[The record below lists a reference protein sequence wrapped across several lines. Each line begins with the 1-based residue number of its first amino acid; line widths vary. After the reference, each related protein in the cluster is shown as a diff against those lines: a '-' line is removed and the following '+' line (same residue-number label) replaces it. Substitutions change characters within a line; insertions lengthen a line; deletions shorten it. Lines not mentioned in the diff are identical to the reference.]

1 MADPKTPRTRPPQSA
16 ATAEF
21 GVRVRTRREELE
33 LSQEAAAV
41 VIGIHWTELGKIE
54 RGQRGPRLENILRI
68 AQGLQTTPGAL
79 LDGLPVPPRQ

>member
-1 MADPKTPRTRPPQSA
+1 MTDPNTPRTRLPLNA

-21 GVRVRTRREELE
+21 GMRVRTRREELE

-68 AQGLQTTPGAL
+68 AQGLRTTPGAL
-79 LDGLPVPPRQ
+79 LDGLAVPARE

>member
-1 MADPKTPRTRPPQSA
+1 MTKPPIAVSRPPHSP

-21 GVRVRTRREELE
+21 GARVRSQREALG

-41 VIGIHWTELGKIE
+41 EIGIHWTELGKIE

-68 AQGLQTTPGAL
+68 AQGLQTSPGAL
-79 LDGLPVPPRQ
+79 LDGLPVPSRE